1 MKLPSVDIQQFLMNQ
16 VQVNLMMLELLQ
28 RRDGMAD
35 LEKRVAEVYEL
46 KEMNDNLQML
56 NKQAEEALAKAQEEI
71 IRLKEDLS
79 KEGSE

>member
-16 VQVNLMMLELLQ
+16 VQDNLMMLELLQ